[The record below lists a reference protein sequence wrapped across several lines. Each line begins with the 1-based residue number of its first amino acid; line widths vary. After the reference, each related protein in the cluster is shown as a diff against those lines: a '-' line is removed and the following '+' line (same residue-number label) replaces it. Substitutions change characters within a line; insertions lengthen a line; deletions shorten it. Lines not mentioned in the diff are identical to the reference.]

1 MGMSTYSGTTATAP
15 TTKTFELPVAVS
27 GFKFG
32 FEQVG
37 DNTTLKIEGQPDVKL
52 NALQV
57 SDLKEL
63 VKAL

>member
-1 MGMSTYSGTTATAP
+1 MGMSSYTIEAEPVKSTY
-15 TTKTFELPVAVS
+15 ELPVSVS
-27 GFKFG
+27 GFKFA
-32 FEQVG
+32 FEKEG

-52 NALQV
+52 NALQL

>member
-1 MGMSTYSGTTATAP
+1 MGVSTYSQPAEP
-15 TTKTFELPVAVS
+15 EVKTFELPVAVS

-37 DNTTLKIEGQPDVKL
+37 ENTTIKIEGQPEMKL
-52 NALQV
+52 NALQI